1 MAVQLVS
8 DQLSNVVDD
17 KLRSQFV
24 GNFKVTETTLNSLI
38 DQQQGLS
45 LEMTKL
51 ASDIADDVNHKISEQ
66 DKATVKRLT
75 EQSQELTARINRI
88 IMGTDTDVIKQII
101 ANLPASNSD
110 SSLDQAYPIKA
121 LISSFGGS
129 NFNSL
134 DLYWTNDYLTFNPIN
149 KTVLA
154 GADTNVRDPSV
165 TYFAGKF
172 WVAYTWGVY
181 WTTDLVDF
189 HHLDLPNIE
198 AGTNNWAPE
207 WVVDG
212 DNVYLLATAGSHEI
226 WDSRADYKG
235 YWCQFDPVSMT
246 FTAWSTLDYTNPTGI
261 ATNIDNTMVKFN
273 DAWWLAM
280 KDEYHYGQPDYAPK
294 IQLYRGA
301 TVTGHFDY
309 ITDIPF
315 TQQCEGP
322 SLVVVGNQLYCFAD
336 GFASYSTWRMSSL
349 DGITWA
355 DEVEVKASDGS
366 RTQHFTVLP
375 LSDIKATATVQQAV
389 TYYLPEIAG
398 SGVASLRTSAPHLA
412 LHDGINDLYPIQG
425 VEYYYYL
432 PSGQTGPVTALVN
445 LHMDH
450 NRGYSQIHFC
460 IEEGTQPSTI
470 QLNHNNA
477 FVPPYGGDNWQLST
491 PNQIVT
497 LMTAGSDDGW
507 NNDSAG
513 PYQIIGGNDKSDV
526 ETIKMGFLTDSFGIY
541 IGGIKQNYID
551 YLSNDLSRHSCKVEA
566 TRDTIGSTRL
576 TQASDRSDSFCER
589 IGKFQ
594 PDLNYLLIQGGTN
607 DWGANMP
614 LGTLGDTTTTS
625 FYGAVDYLIKQ
636 AFTNLS
642 TTQLVFLTPTYR
654 SDMAS
659 DKNAKNGQGATLTDY
674 IQAIKAVCTKYNVQ
688 YIELGAVTGIYPWI
702 NGGSL
707 TIDGLHPNEIGHQ
720 RIARAIVSQ
729 LGL

>member
-1 MAVQLVS
+1 MAIQLATNELSAVNDAPFRKLLIS
-8 DQLSNVVDD
+8 NFEVTQTILNQLLNQLTTINQQLRTLTTNINNDVDSRLSAQDQA
-17 KLRSQFV
+17 Q
-24 GNFKVTETTLNSLI
+24 
-38 DQQQGLS
+38 
-45 LEMTKL
+45 
-51 ASDIADDVNHKISEQ
+51 
-66 DKATVKRLT
+66 VKRLK
-75 EQSQELTARINRI
+75 EQAESLQARINRI
-88 IMGTDTDVIKQII
+88 IMGTDTEAIKEVI
-101 ANLPASNSD
+101 ASLPTSD
-110 SSLDQAYPIKA
+110 SGVLPGLTYPVKA
-121 LISSFGGS
+121 LVSSFGGA

-134 DLYWTNDYLTFNPIN
+134 DLYWTNDYLTFQPIN
-149 KTVLA
+149 KSVLA
-154 GADTNVRDPSV
+154 GTGTNVRDPSIA
-165 TYFAGKF
+165 YFAGKF

-181 WTTDLVDF
+181 WTKDLVDF
-189 HHLDLPNIE
+189 KHLDLPNIE
-198 AGTNNWAPE
+198 AGADNWAPE

-212 DNVYLLATAGSHEI
+212 DNIYLLATAGSHES
-226 WDSRADYKG
+226 WDSRSDFKG
-235 YWCQFDPVSMT
+235 YWCQFDPVSMA
-246 FTAWSTLDYTNPTGI
+246 FTTWSTLDYTNPTGV

-273 DAWWLAM
+273 GAWWLAM
-280 KDEYHYGQPDYAPK
+280 KDEYHYGQSDYAPK

-301 TVTGHFDY
+301 NVTGHFDY

-355 DEVEVKASDGS
+355 DEVEVKASDES

-375 LSDIKATATVQQAV
+375 LSDIKAAATVQQAV

-398 SGVASLRTSAPHLA
+398 TGVASLRTSAPHLA

-432 PSGQTGPVTALVN
+432 PGGQKEPVTALVN

-470 QLNHNNA
+470 QLNHNSA
-477 FVPPYGGDNWQLST
+477 FVPPYGGDNWQLRT

-541 IGGIKQNYID
+541 VGGIKQNYID
-551 YLSNDLSRHSCKVEA
+551 YLSNDLSRHSCNVEA

-674 IQAIKAVCTKYNVQ
+674 IQAIKAVCAKYNVQ

-707 TIDGLHPNEIGHQ
+707 TVDGLHPNEIGHQ